1 MHEILQC
8 RRLRFVFWCF
18 GFRKLWFWWFEFINE
33 EEKCVEI
40 AQYMWFDLR
49 YRKNIR
55 LEGNRRSLQY
65 RGLKRKIL
73 LGTMLWVFW
82 IQSGDADVLEHYIAP
97 LSRVSEKSRG
107 TIFSSC
113 LTLIKRQLLEHRK
126 ERKKKVKS
134 LEAPLCV

>member
-1 MHEILQC
+1 
-8 RRLRFVFWCF
+8 
-18 GFRKLWFWWFEFINE
+18 
-33 EEKCVEI
+33 
-40 AQYMWFDLR
+40 
-49 YRKNIR
+49 
-55 LEGNRRSLQY
+55 
-65 RGLKRKIL
+65 
-73 LGTMLWVFW
+73 MLWVFW